1 VHPLDLLLEGQRV
14 LSMVPEPILVSR
26 QSWEEMGQKEKFRS
40 RIEEKEDEGDRPQIS
55 GGGAL
60 LLN

>member
-1 VHPLDLLLEGQRV
+1 
-14 LSMVPEPILVSR
+14 MVPEPILVSR
-26 QSWEEMGQKEKFRS
+26 KSWEEMGQKEKFRS

>member
-1 VHPLDLLLEGQRV
+1 
-14 LSMVPEPILVSR
+14 MVSEPILVSR

-40 RIEEKEDEGDRPQIS
+40 QIKEKEDEGDRPQIS
-55 GGGAL
+55 GGGVL